1 MVWRFTCLIYKFM
14 IIKRKLYSLAGT
26 RILAGFNKKVLR
38 KAPMAAKRSA
48 IKTQNKVLSGVAR
61 GLNKVEGVNGGKSSS
76 H

>member
-1 MVWRFTCLIYKFM
+1 M

-61 GLNKVEGVNGGKSSS
+61 GLN
-76 H
+76 